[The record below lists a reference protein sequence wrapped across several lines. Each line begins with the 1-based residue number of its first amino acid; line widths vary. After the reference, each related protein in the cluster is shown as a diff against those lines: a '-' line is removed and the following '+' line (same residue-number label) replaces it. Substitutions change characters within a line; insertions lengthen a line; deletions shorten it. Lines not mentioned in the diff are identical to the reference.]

1 MKAII
6 VGAGRMA
13 EAVLHDFVRFNL
25 FKAIT
30 LADADG
36 ARAEDL
42 ARRRGGGVTRAVA
55 LDAADGRAVARAVAG
70 HGVVVSAVPYRYN
83 LELARAA
90 VAAGAHFTDMG
101 GNNDVVAAELALDG
115 EARQAGV
122 TLVPDM
128 GLAPGLATVLAAA
141 LVARLD
147 ETAEVHIRVGGLP
160 REPKP
165 PLDYALVFSPYGLI
179 NEYAEPCLVL
189 REGRVE
195 TVAPLTGVEELDW
208 PPFGRL
214 EAFHTSGGASTL
226 PHTWAGR
233 VRELDYKTIRYPGHC
248 ARVKPFFDLGL
259 ASQREITI
267 GHARIRPRDV
277 FAERLTA
284 ALPEGDDDIVLVR
297 CWAKGTKGGKATTLA
312 YELVDYADAATGL
325 TAMMRTTGWPVAVA
339 AQLLAEDKTARP
351 GALPPELAFAPE
363 AFLAALGKRGL
374 DLKEQGA

>member
-1 MKAII
+1 VKAII

-25 FKAIT
+25 FEAIT

-42 ARRRGGGVTRAVA
+42 ARRRGGGVARAVA

-83 LELARAA
+83 LGLARAA

-195 TVAPLTGVEELDW
+195 IVEPLTGVEELDW

-226 PHTWAGR
+226 PRTWAGR

-259 ASQREITI
+259 ASQDEITI
-267 GHARIRPRDV
+267 GHARVRPRDV
-277 FAERLTA
+277 FAERLA
-284 ALPEGDDDIVLVR
+284 SALPEGDDDIVLVR
-297 CWAKGTKGGKATTLA
+297 CWAKGTKGGKPTTLT

-374 DLKEQGA
+374 DLKDQGA